1 MSRSIVFDNVH
12 RHFGA
17 LDVLRGLTFDV
28 APGEVFALLGRN
40 GSGKTTALRI
50 LLGFLAPMHGRATI
64 LGIDS
69 QAIAP
74 VERDRIGYVAEG
86 HRLYASMR
94 IKDAI
99 AFESDTRPR
108 FRRSYAEHAVRRCG
122 LSPAKR
128 IGLLSRGQ
136 RAQLSLIFAVAGEP
150 EVLIFDDPAM
160 GLDVVMRREFL
171 DAMIELLS
179 DQGCSVLFSSHILTD
194 VERIADR
201 VGILDE
207 GRLVVDATMV
217 DLRKRVEK
225 RFWEPPEAAGRETPE
240 AAGRETPEAAGRET
254 PEAAGRETPEAGGR
268 ETPHVD
274 GLLRARPRRRGFDLT
289 LLDFDAEREA
299 VLRSG
304 GASLSEPAV
313 PTLEDLFLDI
323 TTRNE
328 GGATPLRQRE
338 SQS

>member
-240 AAGRETPEAAGRET
+240 A
-254 PEAAGRETPEAGGR
+254 GGR